1 MDRPLSPALTQ
12 GTKLVSYS
20 PFRISF
26 AGGGTDINPFC
37 DAYGGSVINTTIDR
51 GVTVIYTPDEYEL
64 EISSRDFLKSVMIV
78 GENDN
83 GDVLHKMAG
92 LFRNYGIDRGRISIN
107 SGVPPGSGLG
117 SSSALTTAVLSL
129 IHMHR
134 NESRDPWEIAR
145 EAFSIEKNYFG
156 ITLGKQDPFAIAV
169 GGFKFMEFTGG
180 TEINHPLNQ
189 NQAFWR
195 ELEGRTLLIY
205 TGKTRESSAYLRD
218 QVDQSA
224 AGNSQ
229 VVSNLREMKDLTH
242 EMYSCALSGDM
253 GGFLRGINR
262 GWELKRNLGR
272 NVSNSKIDR
281 IINEALSNGAEAAK
295 LMGGGGE
302 GFVLAV
308 CRPGSIEQV
317 QSSMMKYSDFVIRV
331 SFEESGTRSQRF
343 SQIFLD

>member
-1 MDRPLSPALTQ
+1 MTQ
-12 GTKLVSYS
+12 EPKLVSYS

-37 DAYGGSVINTTIDR
+37 DTYGGSVINATIDR
-51 GVTVIYTPDEYEL
+51 GVTVIYTPDDYEL

-78 GENDN
+78 GENEN

-92 LFRNYGIDRGRISIN
+92 LFRNFGIVRGRISIN

-134 NESRDPWEIAR
+134 NEPRSPWEIAR
-145 EAFSIEKNYFG
+145 EAFDLEKNYFG

-169 GGFKFMEFTGG
+169 GGFKFMEFADG
-180 TEINHPLNQ
+180 TEKNYPLNQ
-189 NQAFWR
+189 NEAFWR
-195 ELEGRTLLIY
+195 ELESRTVLIY
-205 TGKTRESSAYLRD
+205 TGKTRESSSYLRE

-229 VVSNLREMKDLTH
+229 VVQNLKEMKEISREM
-242 EMYSCALSGDM
+242 YRCAINGDM
-253 GGFLRGINR
+253 SGFLRGINR
-262 GWELKRNLGR
+262 GWDLKKNLGR
-272 NVSNSKIDR
+272 NVSNSKING
-281 IINEALSNGAEAAK
+281 IIEEALSNGAEAAK

-331 SFEESGTRSQRF
+331 SFEKSGTRSQKF
-343 SQIFLD
+343 SQIFLE